1 MVRPALVGLA
11 LLLGG
16 CAPKHDAAD
25 AGLRFMMLM
34 KAASG
39 GSTLDSLSGF
49 HETGT
54 VSLGGET
61 RTYETWGDFR
71 ALRSVST
78 TTRGD
83 GASMT
88 NGFDGTVAWQVGPDG
103 AVHRDNRPE
112 TLAAARLGAY
122 ITVSGYFYPDRFP
135 AAFEYLGRK
144 TADGIAYDVVTVTP
158 EGAGPIDF
166 WLDAENHRLQRL
178 TGQDGDLA
186 FEGVV
191 RRYDV
196 YNGISVPVELTQTI
210 GGETLEHRVLS
221 YDFTEVPA
229 ARFSP
234 PDAE

>member
-11 LLLGG
+11 LLLTG

-34 KAASG
+34 KSASG
-39 GSTLDSLSGF
+39 GNALDGLSGF

-54 VSLGGET
+54 VSLGGQT
-61 RTYETWGDFR
+61 RTYETWGDFH
-71 ALRSVST
+71 ALRTVST

-83 GASMT
+83 GISMT
-88 NGFDGTVAWQVGPDG
+88 NGFDGTVAWLVDPDG
-103 AVHRDNRPE
+103 GVHRDNRPE

-135 AAFEYLGRK
+135 ADFEYLGRK
-144 TADGIAYDVVTVTP
+144 TADGVAYDVVTVTP

-166 WLDAENHRLQRL
+166 WLDTENHRLQRL
-178 TGQDGDLA
+178 TGQDGDVP

-191 RRYDV
+191 RRYDA
-196 YNGISVPVELTQTI
+196 YNGISVPVEMTQTI
-210 GGETLEHRVLS
+210 GGDVMEHKVLS
-221 YDFTEVPA
+221 YDFTAVPEG
-229 ARFSP
+229 RFIP
-234 PDAE
+234 PDTQ